1 MEFIIFKI
9 EIENKEMSNFT
20 LTGRPE
26 DESTMSVKE
35 ALTET
40 ETENLICIQESLP
53 ELQAMDLAFS
63 NGIVQ
68 LQSARTNIDREIA
81 AFDVLDRF
89 LYDPAG
95 VQKVDQY
102 NLQLNTV
109 IGTTDLNP
117 VNSAMALGTK
127 AILETVRF
135 AKEADPSFELFD
147 LETRITNLESE
158 TLGLTAEKNRLDFE
172 TQLSNEV
179 VLLSQQVEK
188 KHNDLQ
194 TNLQRYNQTVIR
206 RSGNVERTFNI
217 INSLNIPLPETSNVT
232 PTDLEAKA
240 GYNTFLFLTSCLK
253 T

>member
-1 MEFIIFKI
+1 
-9 EIENKEMSNFT
+9 MSLPIT

-26 DESTMSVKE
+26 DTSTVSVKE
-35 ALTET
+35 FVTES
-40 ETENLICIQESLP
+40 EIENLICIQESLP
-53 ELQAMDLAFS
+53 ELQAMDLAFA
-63 NGIVQ
+63 NGIEQ
-68 LQSARTNIDREIA
+68 LQSARINIDREIA

-89 LYDPAG
+89 LYDPSG
-95 VQKVDQY
+95 VQKADQY

-117 VNSAMALGTK
+117 VNSAIALGTK

-135 AKEADPSFELFD
+135 AREADPTFELLD
-147 LETRITNLESE
+147 AENRLDNLETE
-158 TLGLTAEKNRLDFE
+158 TLGLTAEKNRLEFE

-188 KHNDLQ
+188 KHSDLQ

-217 INSLNIPLPETSNVT
+217 INTLNIPLPETSNTT
-232 PTDLEAKA
+232 PSEAEAKA
-240 GYNTFLFLTSCLK
+240 GHNTFLFLTSCLK
-253 T
+253 S

>member
-1 MEFIIFKI
+1 
-9 EIENKEMSNFT
+9 MSLPIT

-26 DESTMSVKE
+26 PQSTVSVKE
-35 ALTET
+35 FVTES
-40 ETENLICIQESLP
+40 EIENLICIQESLP
-53 ELQAMDLAFS
+53 ELQAMDLAFA
-63 NGIVQ
+63 NGIEQ

-89 LYDPAG
+89 LYDPSG

-117 VNSAMALGTK
+117 VNSAIALGTK

-135 AKEADPSFELFD
+135 ARESDPTFELLD
-147 LETRITNLESE
+147 AENRLDNLETE
-158 TLGLTAEKNRLDFE
+158 TLGLAAEKNRLEFE

-188 KHNDLQ
+188 KHSDLQ

-217 INSLNIPLPETSNVT
+217 INSLNIPLPETSNTT
-232 PTDLEAKA
+232 PSDAEAKA
-240 GYNTFLFLTSCLK
+240 GHNTFLFLTSCLK
-253 T
+253 S